1 MIVAVVIV
9 FVSVGAYFFKDKE
22 SKNKSEI
29 SVEVTNVSN
38 EQLTDNWKT
47 FINSHDGYSFKYPEK
62 MGSPVINGYS
72 ELSSFGFKISSDFAG
87 MAPNFATIY
96 IFNGSIDKAIASYK
110 KIDSNGRIYKGTEDI
125 IIGGKKGRILN
136 WTFSSDNSKL
146 IRSSY
151 FVEYQTGKTLM
162 IYGSKEFLT
171 TIKFLWM

>member
-62 MGSPVINGYS
+62 MGSPVILLEWHLILPPS
-72 ELSSFGFKISSDFAG
+72 
-87 MAPNFATIY
+87 
-96 IFNGSIDKAIASYK
+96 IF
-110 KIDSNGRIYKGTEDI
+110 
-125 IIGGKKGRILN
+125 
-136 WTFSSDNSKL
+136 
-146 IRSSY
+146 
-151 FVEYQTGKTLM
+151 LM
-162 IYGSKEFLT
+162 VR
-171 TIKFLWM
+171 